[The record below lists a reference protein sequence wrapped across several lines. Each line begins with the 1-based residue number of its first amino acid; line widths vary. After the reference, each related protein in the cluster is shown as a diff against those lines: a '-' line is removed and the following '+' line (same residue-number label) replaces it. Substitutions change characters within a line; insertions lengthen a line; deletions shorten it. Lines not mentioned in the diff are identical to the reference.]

1 MSNVMKLNSH
11 QVVFCGYLV
20 LQQKVAFY
28 ILLIFYTLLNSIF
41 ATYLCKKA
49 SLHSDLLCAE
59 VFPSCSVTGLSCIW
73 ELTPSSLKP
82 FKSLTVWHC
91 SIRFAMYYYGIGTP
105 DSSIFSCLFCTYTW
119 FPLEFRRWPPVR
131 PHYQPCKGKF
141 LRLADGRSAIPGR
154 GPLGSCSQMEEV
166 QTRIRKDTRNTLYGQ
181 PKFKPKS
188 HFVIFLP
195 FLTRLS

>member
-1 MSNVMKLNSH
+1 MVIWYS
-11 QVVFCGYLV
+11 
-20 LQQKVAFY
+20 QQKVAFY

-49 SLHSDLLCAE
+49 TSLQTCFVQKCFLPPLLL
-59 VFPSCSVTGLSCIW
+59 VSHVY
-73 ELTPSSLKP
+73 ELTTPSSLKP

>member
-1 MSNVMKLNSH
+1 MNNVMKLNSH
-11 QVVFCGYLV
+11 QVVFCGYLAE
-20 LQQKVAFY
+20 QKVAFY
-28 ILLIFYTLLNSIF
+28 ILLMIFYTLLNSIF

-154 GPLGSCSQMEEV
+154 GPLGSCSQMEVV

>member
-1 MSNVMKLNSH
+1 MVIWYS
-11 QVVFCGYLV
+11 
-20 LQQKVAFY
+20 QQKVAFY

-105 DSSIFSCLFCTYTW
+105 DSGIFSCLFCTYTW

-154 GPLGSCSQMEEV
+154 GPLGSCSQMEVV

>member
-1 MSNVMKLNSH
+1 MVIWYS
-11 QVVFCGYLV
+11 
-20 LQQKVAFY
+20 QQKVAFY

-91 SIRFAMYYYGIGTP
+91 SIRFAMYSGIGTP
-105 DSSIFSCLFCTYTW
+105 DSSIFFCTYTW

-141 LRLADGRSAIPGR
+141 PRLADGRSAIPGR